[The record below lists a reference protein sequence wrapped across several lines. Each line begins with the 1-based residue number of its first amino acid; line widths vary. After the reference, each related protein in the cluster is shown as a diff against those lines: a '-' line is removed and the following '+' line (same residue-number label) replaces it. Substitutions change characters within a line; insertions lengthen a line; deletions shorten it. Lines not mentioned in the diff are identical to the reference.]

1 MTWRTQL
8 EKMQIRCKT
17 ITLAILYL
25 AVPVCLFFLLWL
37 KLPWGV
43 LCTALLGYACYRLN
57 KEVAGKYTELPV
69 SYANE
74 LAIAFLLVFLYLLFT
89 GHGSFIGC
97 EGYDIPWRSAIYQDL
112 IHQPWPIVYEA
123 SQGALVYYLVY
134 WLVPAGISYLFNFE
148 DLVSNGVLVLW
159 TYFGLRL
166 FLQLLLNYLQVEKKQ
181 VILITLLFLFW
192 SGLSVLGVTIVNMLW
207 NQPLAKMIK
216 WGWNVWWYTNISL
229 DGYLTGYMVRTVFD
243 SLANIYNQF
252 TPILLGL
259 MLFLFIRKSKYY
271 ALIGLLVLPFSPFG
285 FLGLFVIMFALFV
298 MEFYQGVKKGNADQ
312 VLKEVCS
319 RENIIAALTICPVF
333 WLYFTCNSTSAG
345 TLGYFSAPL
354 AAYGVKRVGMLLLYY
369 VLQFGIYMGLIYK
382 DTSEK
387 KLWWIILLSL
397 MLFPIFRLG
406 NGCDLCFNGSIAGFY
421 LLMILVMQ
429 YVLRAW
435 NSKAW
440 NGRFLIIYAFLIIGA
455 ITPLQQMTSQLGQ
468 CINLRIFVVRADQV
482 NIGDTFSKIGREE
495 AKKDFGNFLCLDYQD
510 KAFYKYL
517 AKKH

>member
-1 MTWRTQL
+1 MGRR
-8 EKMQIRCKT
+8 QIRCKT
-17 ITLAILYL
+17 ITLAIIYL
-25 AVPVCLFFLLWL
+25 AVPVCLFFLFWL

-43 LCTALLGYACYRLN
+43 LCTTLLGYACYRLN
-57 KEVAGKYTELPV
+57 KEVASEYQELPV
-69 SYANE
+69 SFTNE
-74 LAIAFLLVFLYLLFT
+74 LAIAFLIVFLYLLFT
-89 GHGSFIGC
+89 GHGSFIGS
-97 EGYDIPWRSAIYQDL
+97 EGYDIPWRNAIYQDM
-112 IHQPWPIVYEA
+112 IHQPWPVVYES
-123 SQGALVYYLVY
+123 SQSSLVYYLTY
-134 WLVPAGISYLFNFE
+134 WLVPAGISSVLNLGE
-148 DLVSNGVLVLW
+148 VTSNGILILW

-166 FLQLLLNYLQVEKKQ
+166 FLQLLLNYLKVQKQQ
-181 VILITLLFLFW
+181 VIPITLMFLFW
-192 SGLSVLGVTIVNMLW
+192 SGLSFLGVTVVNMFW
-207 NQPLAKMIK
+207 NQPLAKMTK
-216 WGWNVWWYTNISL
+216 WGWHVWWYTKAGINFYPM
-229 DGYLTGYMVRTVFD
+229 DYMIRTLFD
-243 SLANIYNQF
+243 SLGNIYNQF
-252 TPILLGL
+252 IPILLGL
-259 MLFLFIRKSKYY
+259 ILLLFTRKSNCY

-298 MEFYQGVKKGNADQ
+298 MEFYQGVKNGKADQ
-312 VLKEVCS
+312 VLKKACS

-354 AAYGVKRVGMLLLYY
+354 AAYGAKRIGMLLLYY

-440 NGRFLIIYAFLIIGA
+440 NGRFLVLYAFLIIGA

-468 CINLRIFVVRADQV
+468 CINLRILVVRADQV
-482 NIGDTFSKIGREE
+482 NFGDTFSKIGWEE
-495 AKKDFGNFLCLDYQD
+495 AKKDFKNFLCLDYQD

-517 AKKH
+517 AKTH

>member
-1 MTWRTQL
+1 
-8 EKMQIRCKT
+8 MQIHCKT

-25 AVPVCLFFLLWL
+25 AVPVCLFFLFWL
-37 KLPWGV
+37 QLPLGV

-57 KEVAGKYTELPV
+57 REVAGKYQELPV
-69 SYANE
+69 SFTNE
-74 LAIAFLLVFLYLLFT
+74 LAIAFLIVFLYLLFT
-89 GHGSFIGC
+89 GHGSFIGS
-97 EGYDIPWRSAIYQDL
+97 EGYDVPWRSAIYQDL
-112 IHQPWPIVYEA
+112 NNQQWPLVYGA
-123 SQGALVYYLVY
+123 SQGSLVYYLVY
-134 WLVPAGISYLFNFE
+134 WLVPASISYLFNFG
-148 DLVSNGVLVLW
+148 DLASNGVLVIW

-166 FLQLLLNYLQVEKKQ
+166 FLQLLLNYLQVGKKQ
-181 VILITLLFLFW
+181 VIPMSLIFLFW
-192 SGLSVLGVTIVNMLW
+192 SGLSVLGVTIVNMFW
-207 NQPLAKMIK
+207 DQPLVKMIK

-229 DGYLTGYMVRTVFD
+229 DGYLTGYMIRTLFD
-243 SLANIYNQF
+243 SLGNIYNQF

-259 MLFLFIRKSKYY
+259 ILLLFTRKFKYY

-285 FLGLFVIMFALFV
+285 FLGLFVIMFALFAI
-298 MEFYQGVKKGNADQ
+298 ELCQGVKYGNAGQ
-312 VLKEVCS
+312 VLKEACS
-319 RENIIAALTICPVF
+319 RENIISALTICPVF

-345 TLGYFSAPL
+345 TTGYFSAPL
-354 AAYGVKRVGMLLLYY
+354 AAYDVKRISMLLLYY

-397 MLFPIFRLG
+397 ILFPIFRLG
-406 NGCDLCFNGSIAGFY
+406 NGCDLGWNGSIAGFY

-429 YVLRAW
+429 YILKVW

-440 NGRFLIIYAFLIIGA
+440 NMRFFVLYAFLIIGA

-468 CINLRIFVVRADQV
+468 CIQLRVLVVRADQV

-495 AKKDFGNFLCLDYQD
+495 AKKDFKNFLCVDYQD